1 MEIDAEVP
9 LLPPVAEGLSMSMGG
24 RREQANSLE
33 MRWNETG
40 GELDVSVYFQ
50 QNCFAHQLS

>member
-1 MEIDAEVP
+1 MEIDAEVQ

-33 MRWNETG
+33 TRWNKTG
-40 GELDVSVYFQ
+40 GELDVPVYFQ
-50 QNCFAHQLS
+50 WNCFAHQLS

>member
-9 LLPPVAEGLSMSMGG
+9 LLPPVAEGLSVSMGG

-33 MRWNETG
+33 TRRNEMG
-40 GELDVSVYFQ
+40 GELDVPVYFQ
-50 QNCFAHQLS
+50 RNCFAHQLS

>member
-9 LLPPVAEGLSMSMGG
+9 LLPPVAEGLSMSMGR

-33 MRWNETG
+33 TRRNKMG
-40 GELDVSVYFQ
+40 GELDVPVYFR

>member
-9 LLPPVAEGLSMSMGG
+9 LLPPVAKGLSMSMGR

-33 MRWNETG
+33 MRQNEMG
-40 GELDVSVYFQ
+40 GELDVPVYF
-50 QNCFAHQLS
+50 

>member
-9 LLPPVAEGLSMSMGG
+9 LLPPVAEGLSMSMGR

-33 MRWNETG
+33 MRWNKMG
-40 GELDVSVYFQ
+40 GELDVPVYFRW
-50 QNCFAHQLS
+50 NCFAHQLS